1 MTVPSDVVK
10 RLLQEQE
17 QQLAVELLRN
27 NRLQGYFPP
36 DSEELSM
43 LLGDSRADFADF
55 PRVFLHPRGHKIVG
69 VKVLWPESE
78 EAALSE
84 LIDILQLLE
93 DAFSDYEEVHL
104 LAATPWE
111 CPRLGR
117 WLKSVPGISLTGIQ
131 ASLNVTVGADTAGPV
146 PRVPAPAPSPTPLS
160 PEPEPEPDRT
170 ESQELVPDKVLPPP
184 HRRKPQSLKDWAVPV
199 CPECEAR
206 IELADFVIQPH
217 PGGGQVDC
225 PTSGSFAVIPSGST
239 KRIKAV
245 CPGCTGATGTNAMT
259 GKIYPHLI
267 PGSPDAPCPWG
278 NYYLEP
284 GPKEIKVHLR
294 KRQSDEPVPAVTA
307 SKQKIRPNYAD
318 RTVNSVF
325 AYNGG
330 SPGSR

>member
-10 RLLQEQE
+10 RLLQDQE
-17 QQLAVELLRN
+17 QQLAVELLQN

-36 DSEELSM
+36 DNEELSM
-43 LLGDSRADFADF
+43 LLGDSRTDFADF
-55 PRVFLHPRGHKIVG
+55 PRVFLHPRDRKIVG

-93 DAFSDYEEVHL
+93 DAFSEYEGVHL
-104 LAATPWE
+104 LAETPWE

-131 ASLNVTVGADTAGPV
+131 ASLSVTVSADTAGPV
-146 PRVPAPAPSPTPLS
+146 PRVSAPAPSPKPLS
-160 PEPEPEPDRT
+160 PEPELDRT
-170 ESQELVPDKVLPPP
+170 ESQERLPDKALPPP
-184 HRRKPQSLKDWAVPV
+184 GMRTPQPLKDWALPV

-217 PGGGQVDC
+217 PGDGQVDC
-225 PTSGSFAVIPSGST
+225 PTSGSFAVIPSSPRT
-239 KRIKAV
+239 VEAV
-245 CPGCTGATGTNAMT
+245 CPGCSGVTGMNAMT
-259 GKIYPHLI
+259 GMIYSHPI
-267 PGSPDAPCPWG
+267 PGSPDASCPWV
-278 NYYLEP
+278 NDYLEP
-284 GPKEIKVHLR
+284 RHKEVKVHLR
-294 KRQSDEPVPAVTA
+294 KRHPEESIPAVTA
-307 SKQKIRPNYAD
+307 PKHKIRPNYAD